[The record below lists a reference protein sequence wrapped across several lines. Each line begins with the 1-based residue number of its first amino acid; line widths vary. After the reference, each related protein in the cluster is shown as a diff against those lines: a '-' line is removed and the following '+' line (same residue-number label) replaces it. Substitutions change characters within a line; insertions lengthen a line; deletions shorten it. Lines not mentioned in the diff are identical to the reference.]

1 MPTRLVA
8 VIERKHASGGA
19 ATAQPSQ
26 GIALDFSRYPRKD
39 VIDTPG
45 TVSFD
50 PAAVL
55 AVHGV
60 MALRFAPD
68 FLPGIC
74 QGVLPCFVPIH
85 GVVLFFSRQTD
96 RKPLAAVINME
107 PEGRDLTEPA
117 VRQSLPLPRRA
128 LAVALI

>member
-1 MPTRLVA
+1 MPTHLVA
-8 VIERKHASGGA
+8 AIERKHAFGCA

-26 GIALDFSRYPRKD
+26 GIALDFSRYPRED
-39 VIDTPG
+39 VIDAPG

-55 AVHGV
+55 AVYGV

-74 QGVLPCFVPIH
+74 QGVLPCFVTIH
-85 GVVLFFSRQTD
+85 GGVLSSRA
-96 RKPLAAVINME
+96 KP
-107 PEGRDLTEPA
+107 TES
-117 VRQSLPLPRRA
+117 RWQR
-128 LAVALI
+128 

>member
-8 VIERKHASGGA
+8 VIERKHALGGA

-26 GIALDFSRYPRKD
+26 GIALDFSRYSREN
-39 VIDTPG
+39 VIDAPG
-45 TVSFD
+45 TVPFD

-74 QGVLPCFVPIH
+74 PGVLPCFVTIH
-85 GVVLFFSRQTD
+85 DGVLSSR
-96 RKPLAAVINME
+96 AE
-107 PEGRDLTEPA
+107 PTEGRWQ
-117 VRQSLPLPRRA
+117 R
-128 LAVALI
+128 